1 MVKSKKEKNGRK
13 RKGEVGKEK
22 MRKGSSQMLDP
33 RYSFATLIDCVEY
46 FIKYAPKVDHEI

>member
-46 FIKYAPKVDHEI
+46 FIKYATKVDHEI